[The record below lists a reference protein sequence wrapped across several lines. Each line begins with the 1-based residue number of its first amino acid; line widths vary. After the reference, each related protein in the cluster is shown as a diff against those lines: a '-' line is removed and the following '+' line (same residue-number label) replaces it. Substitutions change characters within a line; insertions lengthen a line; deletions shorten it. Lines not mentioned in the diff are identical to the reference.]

1 MGLKQKAEVNV
12 KIEVNINGM
21 AISEYIEK
29 LSSLNELVNDLNG
42 NIEDIVEDK
51 ENKCK
56 DYALNLAQLNQ
67 IEKFLEDKF
76 VKKIDGARIN
86 LGGFVKVNER
96 SRND

>member
-51 ENKCK
+51 ENECK

>member
-51 ENKCK
+51 EDECK
-56 DYALNLAQLNQ
+56 DYALNLTQLNQ

-86 LGGFVKVNER
+86 LGGFIKVNER

>member
-1 MGLKQKAEVNV
+1 MGLKQKAELNV

-51 ENKCK
+51 ENECK

-86 LGGFVKVNER
+86 LGGFIKTNER